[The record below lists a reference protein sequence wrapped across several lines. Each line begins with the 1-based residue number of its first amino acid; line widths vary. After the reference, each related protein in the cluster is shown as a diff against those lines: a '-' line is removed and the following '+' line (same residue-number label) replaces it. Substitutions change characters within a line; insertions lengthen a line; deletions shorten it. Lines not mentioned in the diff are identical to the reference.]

1 MYHLLPESARK
12 RTCPPF
18 FTGSRPR
25 YALKTVKELTVPDG
39 GSAYESVAKPVEA
52 EVDLK
57 QPQSGEHSGTAFF
70 APPVHQGHV
79 SVFGADGAQHS
90 DSARSSRTNSGGSGQ
105 ALRVPSRSFSFFTKN
120 MLAFSFWFFYMK
132 CTPSQG
138 QGENFVH
145 LRTTFSVVSKH
156 LSPNTPI
163 DALNKAD

>member
-1 MYHLLPESARK
+1 M
-12 RTCPPF
+12 
-18 FTGSRPR
+18 
-25 YALKTVKELTVPDG
+25 KTVKELTVPDG

-120 MLAFSFWFFYMK
+120 MLAFSFWFVYIHNKEFV
-132 CTPSQG
+132 
-138 QGENFVH
+138 NF
-145 LRTTFSVVSKH
+145 FSLVVNFAK
-156 LSPNTPI
+156 I
-163 DALNKAD
+163 FFRR